1 MTNEIHTMLWEE
13 VIFQLTSS
21 RRGWHGGKKCNLCVY
36 EFQLTSSRRGWQLKL
51 RNNKQ
56 IKYFNSHPHEEDDI
70 GSCPICIATRI
81 FQLTSSRR
89 GWPVSLILH
98 HAHTIFQLTSSRRGW
113 HWPDTNTFRTGIS
126 THILTKRMTMTQ
138 TGQNSSYRYF
148 NSHPHEEDDLAG
160 NGGIHNELYFN
171 SHPHE
176 EDDRASGNDLCTAK
190 AYFNSHPHEEDDIP
204 NRLVGSLQRHFNSH
218 PHEEDDS
225 VL

>member
-89 GWPVSLILH
+89 GW
-98 HAHTIFQLTSSRRGW
+98 

-126 THILTKRMTMTQ
+126 THILTKRMTW
-138 TGQNSSYRYF
+138 RYK
-148 NSHPHEEDDLAG
+148 
-160 NGGIHNELYFN
+160 
-171 SHPHE
+171 
-176 EDDRASGNDLCTAK
+176 RASDHRSISTHILTKRMTITPLMKSRIDVFQLTSSRRGWLCVDTICSRIA
-190 AYFNSHPHEEDDIP
+190 
-204 NRLVGSLQRHFNSH
+204 
-218 PHEEDDS
+218 
-225 VL
+225 

>member
-1 MTNEIHTMLWEE
+1 MEWIISTHILTKRMTNEIHTMLWEE

-89 GWPVSLILH
+89 GW
-98 HAHTIFQLTSSRRGW
+98 

-126 THILTKRMTMTQ
+126 THILTKRMTW
-138 TGQNSSYRYF
+138 RYK
-148 NSHPHEEDDLAG
+148 
-160 NGGIHNELYFN
+160 
-171 SHPHE
+171 
-176 EDDRASGNDLCTAK
+176 RASDHRSISTHILTKRMTITPLMKSRIDVFQLTSSRRGWLCVDTICSRIA
-190 AYFNSHPHEEDDIP
+190 
-204 NRLVGSLQRHFNSH
+204 
-218 PHEEDDS
+218 
-225 VL
+225 

>member
-21 RRGWHGGKKCNLCVY
+21 RRGWHEGKKCNLCVY

-126 THILTKRMTMTQ
+126 THILTKRMTW
-138 TGQNSSYRYF
+138 RYK
-148 NSHPHEEDDLAG
+148 
-160 NGGIHNELYFN
+160 
-171 SHPHE
+171 
-176 EDDRASGNDLCTAK
+176 RASDHRSISTHILTKRMTITPLMKSRIDVFQLTSSRRGWLCVDTICSRIA
-190 AYFNSHPHEEDDIP
+190 
-204 NRLVGSLQRHFNSH
+204 
-218 PHEEDDS
+218 
-225 VL
+225 

>member
-1 MTNEIHTMLWEE
+1 MEWIISTHILTKRMTNEIHTMLWEE

-126 THILTKRMTMTQ
+126 THILTKRMTW
-138 TGQNSSYRYF
+138 RYK
-148 NSHPHEEDDLAG
+148 
-160 NGGIHNELYFN
+160 
-171 SHPHE
+171 
-176 EDDRASGNDLCTAK
+176 RASDHRSISTHILTKRMTITPLMKSRIDVFQLTSSRRGWLCVDTICSRIA
-190 AYFNSHPHEEDDIP
+190 
-204 NRLVGSLQRHFNSH
+204 
-218 PHEEDDS
+218 
-225 VL
+225 

>member
-1 MTNEIHTMLWEE
+1 MTSSTQSSSTSI
-13 VIFQLTSS
+13 IFQLTSS
-21 RRGWHGGKKCNLCVY
+21 RRGW
-36 EFQLTSSRRGWQLKL
+36 RWLK
-51 RNNKQ
+51 
-56 IKYFNSHPHEEDDI
+56 PD
-70 GSCPICIATRI
+70 RI
-81 FQLTSSRR
+81 QVT
-89 GWPVSLILH
+89 
-98 HAHTIFQLTSSRRGW
+98 A
-113 HWPDTNTFRTGIS
+113 IS
-126 THILTKRMTMTQ
+126 THILTKRMTFQGCWTLVDRLFQLTSSRRGWRQETLGMHKQFFISTHILTKRMTWPSLSTRSTYQ
-138 TGQNSSYRYF
+138 YF